1 MSKIGPI
8 HMSSHVEVYLYMYI
22 CIIHT
27 FMNHVYIYIYVYL
40 VFMGNNPQE
49 SLNPCGVLGRL
60 SFCNQRGRLWRP
72 CHGTT
77 GDLRGAAW
85 RGEASHRIPCDWCI
99 YPHGCHTFK
108 AKCRYIVN
116 IPGNHG
122 STIGLCTEL
131 HCNV

>member
-1 MSKIGPI
+1 
-8 HMSSHVEVYLYMYI
+8 MYI
-22 CIIHT
+22 
-27 FMNHVYIYIYVYL
+27 YIYIYVYL

-85 RGEASHRIPCDWCI
+85 RGEPTGSHVT
-99 YPHGCHTFK
+99 G
-108 AKCRYIVN
+108 V
-116 IPGNHG
+116 
-122 STIGLCTEL
+122 STHMDAI
-131 HCNV
+131 HSKRNVGI